1 MVCAFKN
8 DQIKN
13 EDLVANSQNKGKVL
27 FIATVYTH
35 LAAFHIP
42 FMKMLQERG
51 YEVHAAASSNEGRRE
66 DVEKVGVTCWEI
78 PFARSPYSPANI
90 QAFVQLRALLRE
102 HHFDLIH
109 VHTPVAAFLGRYL
122 AKTTNQG
129 TVLYTAH
136 GFHFYQGAPRRN
148 WLIYYTAE
156 RIASRWTD
164 GLIIMNG
171 EDFENAQKLG
181 FKSGEN
187 LFYVHGVGVDLKQ
200 YAKNNFQD
208 ENSIRKELGI
218 SENDVVITCVAELIE
233 RKNHGFL
240 LNGWQKLTSR
250 HSNVHLLLVGKGEK
264 VGVLQRKVKEEKLER
279 VHFLGFR
286 RDVPQ
291 ILKETDIAVLVS
303 KHEGLPKCIMEAM
316 AMGLP
321 VVASNVRGNR
331 DLVENGQTGFL
342 VELGDVAGLAQAL
355 EKLILDRELRN
366 AMGKAGQKKIQDY
379 SLEKVLAEMRSVY
392 ERYLR

>member
-1 MVCAFKN
+1 VTRS
-8 DQIKN
+8 
-13 EDLVANSQNKGKVL
+13 LQNKAREDDPPHRGSGKVL
-27 FIATVYTH
+27 FIASVYTH

-42 FMKMLQERG
+42 FMKMLQGRG
-51 YEVHAAASSNEGRRE
+51 YEVHAAASSSEGRRE
-66 DVEKVGVTCWEI
+66 DVERIGVTCWEI

-90 QAFVQLRALLRE
+90 QAYRRLKDLLRE

-122 AKTTNQG
+122 AKATNQG
-129 TVLYTAH
+129 AVLYTAH

-164 GLIIMNG
+164 GLIVMNS
-171 EDFENAQKLG
+171 EDFENAQRLG

-187 LFYVHGVGVDLKQ
+187 LFYVHGVGVDLSPHSDPPEGDR
-200 YAKNNFQD
+200 N
-208 ENSIRKELGI
+208 IREELRIGPD
-218 SENDVVITCVAELIE
+218 DVVVTCVAEFIE
-233 RKNHGFL
+233 RKNHNFL
-240 LNGWQKLTSR
+240 LDAWRELTKRYNSA
-250 HSNVHLLLVGKGEK
+250 HLLLVGKGERMEI
-264 VGVLQRKVKEEKLER
+264 LQKRVEKEQIPR
-279 VHFLGFR
+279 VYFLGYR

-291 ILKETDIAVLVS
+291 ILKETDIAALVS

-331 DLVENGQTGFL
+331 DLVENEHTGFL
-342 VELGDVAGLAQAL
+342 VELGDISGLIRAL
-355 EKLILDRELRN
+355 ERLVSDPALRA
-366 AMGKAGQKKIQDY
+366 AMGAAGRNKIQDY
-379 SLEKVLAEMRSVY
+379 SQDRVLAEMNSIY
-392 ERYLR
+392 ERYL